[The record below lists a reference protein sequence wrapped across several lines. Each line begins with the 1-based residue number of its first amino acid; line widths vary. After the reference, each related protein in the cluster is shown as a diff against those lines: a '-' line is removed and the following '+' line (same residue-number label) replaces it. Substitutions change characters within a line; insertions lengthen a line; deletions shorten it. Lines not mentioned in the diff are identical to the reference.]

1 MYICPVLTAAR
12 SFVQNMTQDH
22 SIPIQKRAVHFDLV
36 RFIATFIVVQLHVAT
51 PWLWRETDVDS
62 GFWLICLVFD
72 TFGRVGVPIFLMISG
87 ALLLSKEESYPS
99 FFKKRFVRVLLP
111 LIFWTIVYEIKI
123 VADHHYLHGGV
134 SWNTLFSVMKNPIV
148 GPVYDHLWFLY
159 MIVGM
164 YLVTPFLRRVIPVLR
179 KQDLYYLLGLWIFS
193 NVILP
198 LVYNYTT
205 IKLGLNIPVVTSYL
219 GFYVLGYY
227 LMQYQFNLKQIKIAW
242 ITFVSS
248 YIINIFLV
256 WLDSH
261 QHKTVDIFY
270 LSHHRPGI
278 FVQAVSAFILLEHYA
293 MKAFAKFSEKKYK
306 ILAYLGGV
314 TFGIYLLHPL
324 IIELFEGVFLGY
336 IGIYSPA
343 MYAVPFITIPVTAVI
358 ITAITMGIVTI
369 MQKTPFL
376 KNFV

>member
-1 MYICPVLTAAR
+1 MLNRLPGSYVF
-12 SFVQNMTQDH
+12 SMTQDQ
-22 SIPIQKRAVHFDLV
+22 SIPIRKRAVHFDLV

-51 PWLWRETDVDS
+51 PWLWRELDVNS
-62 GFWLICLVFD
+62 GFWITCLIFD

-111 LIFWTIVYEIKI
+111 LVFWTIVYEIKI
-123 VADHHYLHGGV
+123 IADHHYLKGGV
-134 SWNTLFSVMKNPIV
+134 EWSTLYSVMKNPFT

-164 YLVTPFLRRVIPVLR
+164 YLVTPFLRRIIPVLR
-179 KQDLYYLLGLWIFS
+179 KQDLYYLLGLWVFS
-193 NVILP
+193 NVFLP

-205 IKLGLNIPVVTSYL
+205 FKLGLSIPVVTSYL

-227 LMQYQFNLKQIKIAW
+227 LMQYQFNAKQIKIAW
-242 ITFVSS
+242 ITFAVS
-248 YIINIFLV
+248 YIVNILLV
-256 WLDSH
+256 WMDSN
-261 QHKTVDIFY
+261 QHDKVDIFY
-270 LSHHRPGI
+270 LSHHRPAI
-278 FVQAVSAFILLEHYA
+278 FVQAVAAFILLEHYA
-293 MKAFAKFSEKKYK
+293 MKAFANFSEKKYK
-306 ILAYLGGV
+306 LLAYLGSV

-324 IIELFEGVFLGY
+324 IIELFEGVFMGI
-336 IGIYSPA
+336 IGIYPPA
-343 MYAVPFITIPVTAVI
+343 MTTAPVITIPITAII
-358 ITAITMGIVTI
+358 ITSITMGIVTL